1 MSPKRGSAFMA
12 EIVAAATAIS
22 PPLVRRLIS
31 KAPLQD
37 LALRWGGP
45 SRDSDSRALH
55 PDGPGSNGRSRFLVR
70 VDDFPAHDRDN
81 SEFLEFHGILS
92 EHKIPYLLGVTPNL
106 ASNPLDPAGKS
117 VRGMTDADI
126 AVLRRV
132 CGDGVDLALHGFT
145 HRVRRP
151 NLRSELA
158 GVPEPELRILL
169 ERALGRFAEWGLPE
183 PIAFIPPFNS
193 VDLAGVRV
201 VSEYLSILCGGPE
214 SIHSLGFRACPET
227 FEGMEYWPS
236 FFPAYGQARSV
247 STYVRGAAKWR
258 YRYLVPITLHWRW
271 EKADEFRGVRDLAA
285 LLSGNT
291 ERWVECLNPAL
302 ARKGAAHGRAR
313 HSEQN

>member
-1 MSPKRGSAFMA
+1 MMA

-22 PPLVRRLIS
+22 PLLMRRLIS
-31 KAPLQD
+31 KVPLQD
-37 LALRWGGP
+37 LALRWGDA
-45 SRDSDSRALH
+45 SLDSDSRVLH
-55 PDGPGSNGRSRFLVR
+55 RGGPPSNDGSRFLVR

-81 SEFLEFHGILS
+81 SVFLEFHSIMS
-92 EHKIPYLLGVTPNL
+92 QHKIPYLLGVTPNL
-106 ASNPLDPAGKS
+106 ASDPLDPAGRS
-117 VRGMTDADI
+117 LRGMTAADI

-145 HRVRRP
+145 HRMRRP
-151 NLRSELA
+151 NLRSELS
-158 GVPEPELRILL
+158 GVPEPELRTML

-201 VSEYLSILCGGPE
+201 ISEYLSVLCGGPE

-236 FFPAYGQARSV
+236 FFPAYGRARSV
-247 STYVRGAAKWR
+247 LAYVRSAAKWKC
-258 YRYLVPITLHWRW
+258 RYLIPITLHWRW
-271 EKADEFRGVRDLAA
+271 EKADEFRGVGDLAA
-285 LLSGNT
+285 FVSGSA
-291 ERWVECLNPAL
+291 ERWVKCLKSSP
-302 ARKGAAHGRAR
+302 ARKEAAHGRAS

>member
-1 MSPKRGSAFMA
+1 MA

-22 PPLVRRLIS
+22 PPLMRRLIS
-31 KAPLQD
+31 RAPLQD
-37 LALRWGGP
+37 LALRWGNASLG
-45 SRDSDSRALH
+45 SDARVLH
-55 PDGPGSNGRSRFLVR
+55 PGGPASNDQPRYLVR

-81 SEFLEFHGILS
+81 SVFLEFHSIMS

-117 VRGMTDADI
+117 LRGMTDADI

-132 CGDGVDLALHGFT
+132 CGEGVDLALHGFT
-145 HRVRRP
+145 HRMRRP
-151 NLRSELA
+151 NLRSELS
-158 GVPEPELRILL
+158 GVPERELRIQL

-201 VSEYLSILCGGPE
+201 ISDYLSVLCGGPE

-236 FFPAYGQARSV
+236 FFPAYGRARSV
-247 STYVRGAAKWR
+247 LAYVRGAAKSR
-258 YRYLVPITLHWRW
+258 CRYLVPITLHWRW

-285 LLSGNT
+285 LVSGSA
-291 ERWVECLNPAL
+291 ERWVECLNSSL